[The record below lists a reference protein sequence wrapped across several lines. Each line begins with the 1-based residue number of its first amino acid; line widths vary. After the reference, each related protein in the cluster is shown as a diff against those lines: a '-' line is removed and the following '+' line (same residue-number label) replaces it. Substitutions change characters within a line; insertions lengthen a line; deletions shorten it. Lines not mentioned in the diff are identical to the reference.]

1 MGNISFSLADN
12 NYSTQGQTR
21 VSLNSNQ
28 EHTLQELVRE
38 IERRLFKQNAQYL
51 CIDGLLKKRVVLT
64 ITECRDKKDF
74 S

>member
-12 NYSTQGQTR
+12 NYSTQAKTT
-21 VSLNSNQ
+21 VSLDSKQ
-28 EHTLQELVRE
+28 EHTLQKLVRE
-38 IERRLFKQNAQYL
+38 IERRLFKQKAQYV

>member
-12 NYSTQGQTR
+12 NYSTQGKTT
-21 VSLNSNQ
+21 VSLDSNQ

-38 IERRLFKQNAQYL
+38 IERRLFKQKAQYV